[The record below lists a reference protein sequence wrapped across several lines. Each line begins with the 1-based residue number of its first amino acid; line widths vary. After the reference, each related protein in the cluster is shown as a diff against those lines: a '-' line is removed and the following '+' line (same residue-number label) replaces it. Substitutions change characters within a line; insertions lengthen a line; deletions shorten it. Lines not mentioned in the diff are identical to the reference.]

1 MSVFC
6 ADTTVVQKPFWKWSG
21 TRTRQ
26 EWVKKPSKILKDHQE
41 VWWSIAQTC
50 FKVWLLIS
58 KIQRN
63 EGGSG
68 LLHSTVWIYYRFPN
82 VPTHKHIHTVCHFT
96 LWMNPQAGSQMVVEL
111 VPNALDVLV
120 LHEHAHIL
128 SSISS
133 EHSWSVCTLKCARWG
148 RIQRRPKKTESHKL
162 SR

>member
-1 MSVFC
+1 
-6 ADTTVVQKPFWKWSG
+6 
-21 TRTRQ
+21 
-26 EWVKKPSKILKDHQE
+26 
-41 VWWSIAQTC
+41 
-50 FKVWLLIS
+50 
-58 KIQRN
+58 
-63 EGGSG
+63 
-68 LLHSTVWIYYRFPN
+68 
-82 VPTHKHIHTVCHFT
+82 
-96 LWMNPQAGSQMVVEL
+96 MVVEL